1 MKLTVAFLLL
11 FAVALFSI
19 EIGYSQFGIYQP
31 LGAQDWTGTNSERTQ
46 HLILQSDGLTALTI
60 TRIEYRSHYGAGNTT
75 YSNFTIKLCDT
86 AVTEVT
92 ANWVANYGGNT
103 PITVFSRDS
112 IEIETSPLEWFVF
125 DLDEPFVYNGT
136 DNLLVEIEWNGK
148 SGVGINTWGT
158 YSSNPR
164 ILTARNGGSLY
175 LYTYLHNLMINRYTA
190 INPTSLGSI
199 KATFK

>member
-1 MKLTVAFLLL
+1 MLKFTVAFLII
-11 FAVALFSI
+11 FSIAVFSI
-19 EIGYSQFGIYQP
+19 EIGLSQFGLYTP
-31 LGAQDWTGTNSERTQ
+31 FGAQDWTGTNSERTQ
-46 HLILQSDGLTALTI
+46 HLILKSDGLTALTI
-60 TRIEYRSHYGAGNTT
+60 TRIEYRSHYNAGNTT

-136 DNLLVEIEWNGK
+136 DNLLVEVEWNGK

-158 YSSNPR
+158 YSNNR
-164 ILTARNGGSLY
+164 ILTARNGGSLE
-175 LYTYLHNLMINRYTA
+175 LQFYLHNLMINRYTA
-190 INPTSLGSI
+190 INPISLGSI
-199 KATFK
+199 KAAFK